1 MSSKGKEK
9 REWRPGDRGR
19 PPAAAKEALAAR
31 ARAGQQTL
39 APGGQLVHPATAVP
53 SAAPPAPAGAGGAG
67 APAAASGGAHA
78 LRDDEDS
85 LLDEYG
91 VCEHGVLLSGGSCP
105 ACAQAARPAAAER
118 DEEVGEETAR
128 GTAASWRVPRHQVR
142 GSALRARWQDLTLR
156 RDAPAAPAG
165 EFHHCAPG
173 RHQNP
178 TVLQA
183 GAKDEPLRRRLA

>member
-39 APGGQLVHPATAVP
+39 APGGQLLLPALAAP
-53 SAAPPAPAGAGGAG
+53 SAAPPAPAGAAGAG
-67 APAAASGGAHA
+67 APAAARGGAHA

-91 VCEHGVLLSGGSCP
+91 VCEHGVLLSGSCP

-142 GSALRARWQDLTLR
+142 GSAPSRARGGKT
-156 RDAPAAPAG
+156 
-165 EFHHCAPG
+165 
-173 RHQNP
+173 
-178 TVLQA
+178 
-183 GAKDEPLRRRLA
+183 